1 MGVSSHQLA
10 SANNLFGSEDKC
22 LGNNNNYY
30 IPLQFL
36 TDAKTLVFVVEKRL
50 LL

>member
-22 LGNNNNYY
+22 LGNNYY